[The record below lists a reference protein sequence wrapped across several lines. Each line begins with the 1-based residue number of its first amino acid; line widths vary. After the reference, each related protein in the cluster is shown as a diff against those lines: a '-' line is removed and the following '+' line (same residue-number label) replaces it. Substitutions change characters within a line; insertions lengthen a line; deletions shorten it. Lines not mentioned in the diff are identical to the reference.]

1 MFVPGTVH
9 EELIRPRAPQK
20 VRAWMLQNHPWLEVT
35 PVAQVQPVRGL
46 HKGETEALHLAL
58 ERKADAV
65 LMDDMDGRA
74 AARRLGIVTIFT
86 LAILELAAEK
96 GFLDLPLAIAKLRQ
110 TSFFVSDQI
119 LSAALDRD
127 RQRRGKAK

>member
-1 MFVPGTVH
+1 
-9 EELIRPRAPQK
+9 
-20 VRAWMLQNHPWLEVT
+20 MLQNHPWLEVT